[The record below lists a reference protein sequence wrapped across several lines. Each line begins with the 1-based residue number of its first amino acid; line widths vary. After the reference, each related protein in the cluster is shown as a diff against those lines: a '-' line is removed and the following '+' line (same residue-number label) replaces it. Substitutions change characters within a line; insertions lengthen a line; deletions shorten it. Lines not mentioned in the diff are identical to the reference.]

1 MSQVAVIAKIT
12 AQDGKR
18 ADVVA
23 GMGQMMEAVESE
35 EGTLS
40 YVLMQDASDANVI
53 WVYELYT
60 DQAAFDAH
68 SGSDAMAALIG
79 TIGGLLGAA
88 PELTFATP
96 VGSKGS

>member
-23 GMGQMMEAVESE
+23 GMGPMMEAVESE

-40 YVLMQDASDANVI
+40 YVLMEDSSDGNVI
-53 WVYELYT
+53 WVYELYS

-68 SGSDAMAALIG
+68 SGSETMAALIG
-79 TIGGLLGAA
+79 AIGGLVGAA

-96 VGSKGS
+96 VGSKGG